1 MEQTTIDRIIKFWK
15 ELEYE
20 LIIEEQRY
28 ELYKEKYKSIEA
40 SVEYERSIQMSAM
53 LQNQEAYV
61 RTLKIKQRE
70 LIAQLNGFVKTLD
83 DKEGFIFINSVI
95 TYTRSLNNLS
105 EVTGYSVE
113 KVRTIRDNLL
123 KDLNA
128 YWELNPKEGI

>member
-1 MEQTTIDRIIKFWK
+1 MEQATIDRIIKFWK

-20 LIIEEQRY
+20 LIIEEKRY

-83 DKEGFIFINSVI
+83 DKEGFIFVNSVI
-95 TYTRSLNNLS
+95 TYTRSLNNLA